1 MWNAAQWRKYKKP
14 ARFKKTSISYPHV
27 LLLYYFHFVLSMFCT
42 FVFTASCKA
51 GHCCGTQD
59 LFGGREWWWHNRCCQ
74 SPCKQYYVFFPVRR
88 AVLLRCP
95 DLLLLFLFI
104 CTKTSSCT
112 HLPLLFVQYVWSSSK
127 KPSITTAAISS
138 SSSFVTHDMFQQQ
151 PTFYF
156 FLHTS
161 GGIFDPSLTL
171 ASLVDTSDT
180 FLFRPVRRECQSK
193 HSSTWRSE
201 RRRELIISLHL
212 ISFHRVLFRTHQILQ
227 KWVIQLS
234 CQISNSPVFKSHLQ
248 TKQKLYNLYFQKTL
262 KRKAKC

>member
-127 KPSITTAAISS
+127 KPSSSNSSRIIFLFACRSWHVPTAAKPASIC
-138 SSSFVTHDMFQQQ
+138 
-151 PTFYF
+151 P
-156 FLHTS
+156 LHM
-161 GGIFDPSLTL
+161 PHLP
-171 ASLVDTSDT
+171 LV
-180 FLFRPVRRECQSK
+180 Q
-193 HSSTWRSE
+193 
-201 RRRELIISLHL
+201 
-212 ISFHRVLFRTHQILQ
+212 
-227 KWVIQLS
+227 
-234 CQISNSPVFKSHLQ
+234 
-248 TKQKLYNLYFQKTL
+248 
-262 KRKAKC
+262 